1 METQYE
7 TFIREMEDLFRGFIG
22 AQSILTA
29 VLDGAGA
36 ETTTLEHVTNAGDAL
51 NDYLSGLLDR
61 MDRAILNVSV
71 KTRKSSEVF
80 A

>member
-22 AQSILTA
+22 ARSILTA

-71 KTRKSSEVF
+71 KMRKSSEVS

>member
-1 METQYE
+1 MEKEYRE
-7 TFIREMEDLFRGFIG
+7 FISEMEDLFQGFIG
-22 AQSILTA
+22 ARSILTA

-71 KTRKSSEVF
+71 KMRKSSEVS

>member
-1 METQYE
+1 MEKEYRE
-7 TFIREMEDLFRGFIG
+7 FISEMEDLFRGFIG
-22 AQSILTA
+22 ARSILTA

-71 KTRKSSEVF
+71 KTHKSLEVS